1 MSCRLLANCF
11 LIDYE
16 KVHKEM
22 NISLSQGLLK
32 RVGKPDEV
40 ILLFSDY
47 LQKYEVIIF
56 GVWGARLSIGHQD
69 LGPVLDCTSSLVF

>member
-1 MSCRLLANCF
+1 
-11 LIDYE
+11 
-16 KVHKEM
+16 M

-56 GVWGARLSIGHQD
+56 EVWGARISVRHQY
-69 LGPVLDCTSSLVF
+69 LRPVL